1 MCGIRENRIMH
12 THEESRLR
20 LIMSTL
26 LVAVFA
32 SYIGN
37 SQADENI
44 NDHGRISKIN
54 SSIQLHSQEWADELR
69 TVNGRILL
77 REGSAAGKAET
88 VNGSIQLDDG
98 VRIGSAKTVNGAI
111 RVSRDVHVHGSLET
125 VNGSIR
131 LESGAQ
137 VQGEVRNVNG
147 AIALD
152 GGTVAGDLRT
162 VNGRVSLRHD
172 STVHG
177 DLIIDE
183 GRRTGGFFSRLFLH
197 NRSNTPGQIDIDATS
212 RVDGDIHLYRETRLN
227 IHADAVTG
235 EIHHHY

>member
-1 MCGIRENRIMH
+1 MWGIRENRIMH

-20 LIMSTL
+20 LIMSAV

-32 SYIGN
+32 SYISN
-37 SQADENI
+37 SQASENI
-44 NDHGRISKIN
+44 TDHGQISKVN
-54 SSIQLHSQEWADELR
+54 SSIQLHSQEWADELH
-69 TVNGRILL
+69 TINGRIQL
-77 REGSAAGKAET
+77 RAGSAAGKAET
-88 VNGSIQLDDG
+88 VNGSIQLEDG

-111 RVSRDVHVHGSLET
+111 RVGNNVHVHGSLET

-137 VQGEVRNVNG
+137 VEGDVRNVNG

-152 GGTVAGDLRT
+152 GGTVSGDLRT
-162 VNGRVSLRHD
+162 VNGRLSLRHG

-177 DLIIDE
+177 DMIIDE
-183 GRRTGGFFSRLFLH
+183 SRQQGGFFRRLFL
-197 NRSNTPGQIDIDATS
+197 NYRSNTPGQIDIDATS